1 MKDPKSR
8 AKHRLKSMQYEKRLN
23 NATPAWLSEEDW
35 QDIEEIYVLA
45 QEMSQNADVAEPFEV
60 DHFFPIKAQDL
71 DGNDVGC
78 GLHVPWN
85 LVIEPRS
92 KNRSRGS
99 RVIKEGKII
108 K

>member
-1 MKDPKSR
+1 MAIGGRLARHRRDLRFSPR
-8 AKHRLKSMQYEKRLN
+8 NVAKCGC
-23 NATPAWLSEEDW
+23 
-35 QDIEEIYVLA
+35 
-45 QEMSQNADVAEPFEV
+45 AEPFEV